1 MGWGRLLVRRQA
13 RHPVCKHVVTSQGGG
28 MRSQKHKRKAAVS
41 RKVVER
47 ILPPT
52 YKVSRLRESSSDRS
66 VASKQVRTPQEKRGS
81 QCPRRPEGDTRS
93 LSPGSVALAAAR
105 RIEPTRPYSSLRELR
120 KRAALLRFGTI
131 GYVGVG

>member
-52 YKVSRLRESSSDRS
+52 YKVSRLKESSSDRS
-66 VASKQVRTPQEKRGS
+66 VASKQVRTPQEKRGF
-81 QCPRRPEGDTRS
+81 QCPGEGRKATR
-93 LSPGSVALAAAR
+93 
-105 RIEPTRPYSSLRELR
+105 
-120 KRAALLRFGTI
+120 
-131 GYVGVG
+131 GVCHQAQ